1 AHFFED
7 TPQVAHLSDNVCHS
21 DNSEGAFRTPLD
33 ACSMC
38 YFFDTPICL
47 SEISV
52 ITFDP
57 ISEDNQYNTPGK
69 ISVVCFCRE
78 RAIPYHFQLQTPLEG
93 VYLAHILKFPC
104 TTKYV
109 EKVLLLFERQSS
121 SSRSVSGDHWI
132 SSNVMHVGLWE
143 RMKRG
148 DMEKMKM
155 KEKRIFEEM
164 FDHLFPKT
172 REYFDSSTR
181 ISEDLETHAKA
192 MEDIRHDTEM
202 HRKTMKK
209 INKTLQTT
217 LARYHHDER
226 ILEIIKES
234 EAKLS
239 QKVSMELEL
248 KRLIQGSKSES
259 ESESESRPLDSEPG
273 EKDKI
278 VDVESKTREQ
288 KTCLILDHLGVQP
301 HSTASSPRICVH
313 QPLEIYREGCSI
325 CDQIKQYQDQLSKG
339 TPLSAFSSLITDIA
353 HSFHDGDMLTW
364 RTLISKML
372 VTCHSLPALK
382 QHTLEDFDKSIQAS
396 MEVLYKQMLESL
408 SLCDRA
414 ASLFKL
420 YERCCALLESLCG
433 HSHGRGC
440 DDDECVDD
448 GSVKSYKY
456 DHSMF
461 FLKKDILSE
470 VFLEK
475 HGKVLDIEGISN
487 DEAKKEEFSKC
498 FDAVNAWNEMS
509 CAVLL
514 DDEDG
519 AERIKR
525 DEYEEDLRAHEEDQ
539 REHEEK
545 EEEEEDRYEIEER
558 DEGKEEK
565 EEEVEGRM
573 KDKDDTE
580 EEEEEAEEEEHG

>member
-1 AHFFED
+1 IDSERYWKQELGIHYSRKDEFNQFLAACVVFDVCDIYSFRAAEDLLLDILEWKSGETHRTNLVVMLVGLSHHLGGGDSSKIQCSLRKVFPFHGEALVKRLNNYVASGDVHPGLRNKYFFMYHELPQVKQTPSSSTTNEESNRLQLAYTRALLAELVHKLEKETRFGYTEGIRASYDPFEKEWSSDIARVKSLEEGEKDVPRSSSSRSQKGTLNDSVSRVVLKTRRKDWEEIDGGHFLRRIDKTLRLMKRGLHSIKAECDRAYSLGWKSIIDNPEQDEKIVSSSLLFSRNDAPVQCNFPKYFNRSIIDTFKQLRRDFSECRQHHVFAGSWVSNNPNEGEEYAEHFFED

-192 MEDIRHDTEM
+192 MEDIR
-202 HRKTMKK
+202 
-209 INKTLQTT
+209 
-217 LARYHHDER
+217 
-226 ILEIIKES
+226 
-234 EAKLS
+234 
-239 QKVSMELEL
+239 
-248 KRLIQGSKSES
+248 
-259 ESESESRPLDSEPG
+259 
-273 EKDKI
+273 
-278 VDVESKTREQ
+278 
-288 KTCLILDHLGVQP
+288 
-301 HSTASSPRICVH
+301 
-313 QPLEIYREGCSI
+313 
-325 CDQIKQYQDQLSKG
+325 
-339 TPLSAFSSLITDIA
+339 
-353 HSFHDGDMLTW
+353 
-364 RTLISKML
+364 
-372 VTCHSLPALK
+372 
-382 QHTLEDFDKSIQAS
+382 
-396 MEVLYKQMLESL
+396 
-408 SLCDRA
+408 
-414 ASLFKL
+414 
-420 YERCCALLESLCG
+420 
-433 HSHGRGC
+433 
-440 DDDECVDD
+440 
-448 GSVKSYKY
+448 
-456 DHSMF
+456 
-461 FLKKDILSE
+461 
-470 VFLEK
+470 
-475 HGKVLDIEGISN
+475 
-487 DEAKKEEFSKC
+487 
-498 FDAVNAWNEMS
+498 
-509 CAVLL
+509 
-514 DDEDG
+514 
-519 AERIKR
+519 
-525 DEYEEDLRAHEEDQ
+525 
-539 REHEEK
+539 
-545 EEEEEDRYEIEER
+545 
-558 DEGKEEK
+558 
-565 EEEVEGRM
+565 
-573 KDKDDTE
+573 
-580 EEEEEAEEEEHG
+580 